1 MCVIIFF
8 SSIWPWTSFVKTV
21 CCLLAI
27 CTSTL
32 IPLVY
37 PPKSCIT
44 FVFHFSWPFYT
55 DFPRKTKDSA
65 YAKFWGANKVFYG
78 KCANGKYSGTLKNK
92 NTLLINNIVP
102 TLFLPVLAQLNYI
115 WNHYLYCNLMFFSC
129 FYACYI
135 ILFCVKVFMLTLST
149 NSCWFWSL
157 L

>member
-55 DFPRKTKDSA
+55 DFPRKIKDNA
-65 YAKFWGANKVFYG
+65 YAKLWGTNKLCYG
-78 KCANGKYSGTLKNK
+78 RCANGKYSGTLKNK
-92 NTLLINNIVP
+92 NALLFNLVP
-102 TLFLPVLAQLNYI
+102 TVILPLLAQLSYI
-115 WNHYLYCNLMFFSC
+115 WNHYLYCNVMFFSC

-135 ILFCVKVFMLTLST
+135 ILFCVRVSMLTLST